1 MTRIKIDIISIYIL
15 LLCGLFTGGLTS
27 IIAVVYA
34 YVRRSSVAGLPEERE
49 YNDTIKIFWILFW
62 ISLIPFILI
71 FFFFIAPAIGLF
83 TLASL
88 SAIFSS

>member
-1 MTRIKIDIISIYIL
+1 MTRVKIDIMSIYAL

-27 IIAVVYA
+27 IAGVVYA

-49 YNDTIKIFWILFW
+49 YNDTIKIFWILFF
-62 ISLIPFILI
+62 IGLLPFILI
-71 FFFFIAPAIGLF
+71 FVLFIGPMIGLF